1 MLGTNKPFS
10 GQLDQYES
18 DRRTA
23 SPKILSKGP
32 LRWQAI
38 SGGKRRICERPYG
51 RLHSLRR
58 LAHRSQYLLRS
69 GAHQGTPETGNGRGH
84 VGSSSMPGPRVC
96 RTSLVVSVSL
106 DTVPNSRHGQRTED
120 QREP

>member
-1 MLGTNKPFS
+1 MLGTNEPFS

-38 SGGKRRICERPYG
+38 SGGKCRTCERPYG
-51 RLHSLRR
+51 RLHPLRR

-69 GAHQGTPETGNGRGH
+69 GAHQGTPETGNGRGRVGKFEYAGTPRMPH
-84 VGSSSMPGPRVC
+84 VARCVGVPRY
-96 RTSLVVSVSL
+96 
-106 DTVPNSRHGQRTED
+106 RTE
-120 QREP
+120 